1 VSGIVQ
7 VWRIETHKLLRQHQT
22 HESTILAM
30 AFSPDG
36 LQIAAAAEDI
46 QVWDVWDAKSSSAES
61 WTHALTGHTDDVC
74 CLSFSPD
81 GRQIVSGSADHTA
94 IIWNVE
100 EGGMLAQLEGHTG
113 TVKAVAFSGDG
124 TRVVTGSNDRTLRV
138 WRAHALTGECLCW
151 MVGHTA
157 PIYWVWFSPD
167 DTQIISVAGSNV
179 HCVWDAASGE
189 EIWGPW
195 EGASEAA
202 EGLTWA
208 PTLGGWV
215 NIQNWMAE
223 RRKLENM
230 RGTLNQMRFSKDGH
244 MVAVVYSG
252 SYKLSRDG
260 RSRKVAGHEPLIRIY
275 SIG

>member
-1 VSGIVQ
+1 MSGMVQ
-7 VWRIETHKLLRQHQT
+7 VWRIETNELVAEQQT
-22 HESTILAM
+22 HEGSILAI

-36 LQIAAAAEDI
+36 LQLAVAAENI
-46 QVWDVWDAKSSSAES
+46 QVWDVSCM
-61 WTHALTGHTDDVC
+61 HAFTEHTRYVC

-100 EGGMLAQLEGHTG
+100 EGRMWAQLGGHTG
-113 TVKAVAFSGDG
+113 AVKAVAFSGDG

-138 WRAHALTGECLCW
+138 WDAQTGECLFW

-167 DTQIISVAGSNV
+167 NTQIISVGASNR
-179 HCVWDAASGE
+179 HRVWDAASGK

-195 EGASEAA
+195 EDTSEDAK
-202 EGLTWA
+202 GLTWA

-215 NIQNWMAE
+215 DIQNWMTE
-223 RRKLENM
+223 RLSLEDR
-230 RGTLNQMRFSKDGH
+230 RGTLNQMRFSRDGR

-252 SYKLSRDG
+252 AGSLPRD
-260 RSRKVAGHEPLIRIY
+260 SHSMPAAGHEPLIRIY
-275 SIG
+275 SVG